1 MFYVEVQDTG
11 IGLTEEQSKKIFTPF
26 NQVNTDSKL
35 PSNGVGLSICRQICI
50 ELKGN
55 INVNSQKGVGSVFT
69 FSMQVQTS

>member
-11 IGLTEEQSKKIFTPF
+11 VGLTDEESKRIFTPF
-26 NQVNTDSKL
+26 NQINTDSKL
-35 PSNGVGLSICRQICI
+35 PSNGVGLSICRQICR
-50 ELKGN
+50 ELKGD